1 MTEKEYRSH
10 PALSRSE
17 LWQFHKSAE
26 WFKWKKD
33 HPSEPT
39 PALLFGQV
47 AHKLLLEPEDFDTD
61 FAVAPVVD
69 KRTKVGKEMWAQFCA
84 DADGKTV
91 VDADIYEQCMAMVSA
106 ARLNPLVND
115 LLEGN
120 HEEPL
125 WSIIKR
131 QQMPATERFRWT
143 CRAMGTF
150 FRRQCTVRA

>member
-115 LLEGN
+115 MLEGN
-120 HEEPL
+120 HEEP
-125 WSIIKR
+125 
-131 QQMPATERFRWT
+131 FFWT
-143 CRAMGTF
+143 DPDTGVQCKARLDSWHRDENGTP
-150 FRRQCTVRA
+150 VVDE